1 MCRFVVVQS
10 VGKKTSGEEECSDN
24 ESLQHASSGSEG
36 SFSDSEEEEENRGI
50 VTGIEFD
57 CFGLIVCSVSCTSNL
72 KASVLGKS

>member
-24 ESLQHASSGSEG
+24 ESFQHASSGSEG

-57 CFGLIVCSVSCTSNL
+57 CFWTHCLFSKL
-72 KASVLGKS
+72 YL